1 MASAEFSGIGREAG
15 PGARQPQGEG
25 NLQIARAADRMPA
38 TPSPIRHPTRWP
50 LAGYSLTCYNPI
62 NTGIWVWMKTTIEL
76 PEALFRRAKSM
87 AAQEGVT
94 LKQLLTEALESQ
106 LDMRSRARNG
116 KTAPKWMRA
125 YGALRHLRHERKA
138 IERAIESE
146 FEKIEPEDRL

>member
-1 MASAEFSGIGREAG
+1 M
-15 PGARQPQGEG
+15 
-25 NLQIARAADRMPA
+25 
-38 TPSPIRHPTRWP
+38 
-50 LAGYSLTCYNPI
+50 
-62 NTGIWVWMKTTIEL
+62 GIWVSVKTTIEL

-94 LKQLLTEALESQ
+94 LRQLLTEALESQ
-106 LDMRSRARNG
+106 LETTTMARNE

-125 YGALRHLRHERKA
+125 YGALRHLRRERKA

>member
-1 MASAEFSGIGREAG
+1 ME
-15 PGARQPQGEG
+15 
-25 NLQIARAADRMPA
+25 
-38 TPSPIRHPTRWP
+38 
-50 LAGYSLTCYNPI
+50 
-62 NTGIWVWMKTTIEL
+62 IWVSLKTTIEL

-87 AAQEGVT
+87 AAHEGVT

-106 LDMRSRARNG
+106 LETRKTTRNG
-116 KTAPKWMRA
+116 KVAPRWMRA

>member
-1 MASAEFSGIGREAG
+1 ME
-15 PGARQPQGEG
+15 
-25 NLQIARAADRMPA
+25 
-38 TPSPIRHPTRWP
+38 
-50 LAGYSLTCYNPI
+50 
-62 NTGIWVWMKTTIEL
+62 IWVSLKTTIEL

-106 LDMRSRARNG
+106 LETRMTARNR
-116 KTAPKWMRA
+116 KAAPRWMRA
-125 YGALRHLRHERKA
+125 YGALRHLRQERKA